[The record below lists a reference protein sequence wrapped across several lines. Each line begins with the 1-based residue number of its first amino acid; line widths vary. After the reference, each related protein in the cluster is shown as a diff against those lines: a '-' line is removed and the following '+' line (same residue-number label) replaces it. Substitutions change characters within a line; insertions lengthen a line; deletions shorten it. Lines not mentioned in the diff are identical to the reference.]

1 MKIRKLVAAIALLPF
16 AAQAQTVPAIQPL
29 VAVVDPG
36 MGEQTITVTKK
47 EREALNIAKKWM
59 DNPDR
64 PRPDADGSVKYLFGA
79 TIPTLICTPLQVCA
93 IRLQPGEVFNKMNI
107 GDSSRWKTSLSVFGS
122 GESEV
127 TAIIVKPTES
137 GLVTNMIITTD
148 RRIYTIL
155 LKAAR
160 HEWMPFITF
169 HYPDDDEKMMAE
181 YQAQRQKAAYSSTLS
196 NGMNIGNLDF
206 GFKISG
212 DNVPWKPIRVY
223 SDPAKNKTYI
233 EFESLSNDAP
243 ALVSLESE
251 GGLFSERETAIVN
264 YRPYG
269 NGYLVDGTP
278 GRFALISGVGNSQK
292 RVTIEKTGRA
302 R

>member
-1 MKIRKLVAAIALLPF
+1 MKIRKLVAAMALLPF

-107 GDSSRWKTSLSVFGS
+107 GDSSRWKTSLSVFGN

-137 GLVTNMIITTD
+137 GLVTNMIVTTD

-155 LKAAR
+155 LKAAKK
-160 HEWMPFITF
+160 EWMPFITF

-196 NGMNIGNLDF
+196 NGMNVANLDF
-206 GFKISG
+206 GFKIGG
-212 DNVPWKPIRVY
+212 DNMPWKPIRVY
-223 SDPAKNKTYI
+223 SDGTKTYI
-233 EFESLSNDAP
+233 EFDSLGNDAP
-243 ALVSLESE
+243 ALVALESE
-251 GGLFSERETAIVN
+251 GGVFSDPETKIVN
-264 YRPYG
+264 YRLIG
-269 NGYLVDGTP
+269 NRYVVDGTP
-278 GRFALISGVGNSQK
+278 KLLALIAGVGNSQK

-302 R
+302 Q